1 MSFISG
7 GSSGGG
13 SITTQGVTPY
23 KPAEPVL
30 NQILS
35 ESGQLYNQGVSASGY
50 VAPSTQTQTG
60 LAQQEVLGTAAY
72 NQLNNTLAGNYTN
85 PYLSPMLQ
93 NATSEIAN
101 SINTEFSGAGRTPG
115 SPLNQ
120 QEIIAGVADYA
131 LPLAFDQYN
140 KERQNQ
146 LQVASAAP
154 SLTATGSQ
162 LEDLTRQ
169 QNLAPFASLQ
179 QYAGLVT
186 PIASGFPTQQ
196 NQVRTQA
203 SPVTTA
209 LGGALIG
216 SKFGG
221 MGAAT
226 GALGGLLAGLL

>member
-13 SITTQGVTPY
+13 SVQVQGVQPY

-35 ESGQLYNQGVSASGY
+35 ESGQLYNQGVNASGY
-50 VAPSTQTQTG
+50 VAPTAQTTTG
-60 LAQQEVLGTAAY
+60 LAQQEVLGTSAY
-72 NQLNNTLAGNYTN
+72 NQLSNTLAGNYTN

-101 SINTEFSGAGRTPG
+101 SINAEFSGAGRTPG
-115 SPLNQ
+115 SPMNQ
-120 QEIIAGVADYA
+120 QEIVAQVADYA

-146 LQVASAAP
+146 LNIAANAP
-154 SLTATGSQ
+154 SLVQTGSQ
-162 LEDLTRQ
+162 LEQLERQ
-169 QNLAPFASLQ
+169 KNLAPFASLQ

-196 NQVRTQA
+196 QQTQTKA
-203 SPVTTA
+203 SPITTA

-221 MGAAT
+221 MEAAG
-226 GALGGLLAGLL
+226 GALAGLLAGLL